1 MAPPEKIQLL
11 HLDMNKSKLL
21 ITPVIILVTGVVVT
35 SCTSEPLT
43 SSVPT
48 PEPTVESQ
56 ESVQTPQPEIPES
69 KTQTDEKP
77 EAEAQISEQSEE
89 DTPPVES
96 DSPAQE
102 DSEQKAETSS
112 ISISDVQANDSRDS
126 CWLILEG
133 DVYDFTPVV
142 QQHPFG
148 NQLSQAICGQDATD
162 IILENTDVEEL
173 REQIEPLYLGELD
186 VE

>member
-1 MAPPEKIQLL
+1 MAPPEKTQLL

-21 ITPVIILVTGVVVT
+21 ITPVIILVTGVVLA

-43 SSVPT
+43 SAVTTLQPT
-48 PEPTVESQ
+48 SESQ
-56 ESVQTPQPEIPES
+56 KSVETPI
-69 KTQTDEKP
+69 
-77 EAEAQISEQSEE
+77 
-89 DTPPVES
+89 ES
-96 DSPAQE
+96 DPPAQE
-102 DSEQKAETSS
+102 DSLQKDGIESVPL
-112 ISISDVQANDSRDS
+112 SDVQANKSRES

-148 NQLSQAICGQDATD
+148 AQLSQAICGQDATAL
-162 IILENTDVEEL
+162 ILENADVDEV
-173 REQIEPLYLGELD
+173 REQLEPLYLGELD

>member
-1 MAPPEKIQLL
+1 
-11 HLDMNKSKLL
+11 MNKSKLL
-21 ITPVIILVTGVVVT
+21 TTSVIILVTGVVVT

-48 PEPTVESQ
+48 PEPSVENQ
-56 ESVQTPQPEIPES
+56 ESIQSPQPEIPES

-77 EAEAQISEQSEE
+77 EAEGQSSDQPEE
-89 DTPPVES
+89 VTPPVES
-96 DSPAQE
+96 DPPAQE
-102 DSEQKAETSS
+102 DSEQTAETSS
-112 ISISDVQANDSRDS
+112 VSIADVQANDSRDS

-142 QQHPFG
+142 EQHPFG
-148 NQLSQAICGQDATD
+148 NQLSQAICGQDATE
-162 IILENTDVEEL
+162 IILENADADEV
-173 REQIEPLYLGELD
+173 RVQIEPLYLGELD

>member
-1 MAPPEKIQLL
+1 
-11 HLDMNKSKLL
+11 MNKSKLL

-56 ESVQTPQPEIPES
+56 ESIQTPQPEIPES

-77 EAEAQISEQSEE
+77 EADGQISEQSEE
-89 DTPPVES
+89 VTPPVES
-96 DSPAQE
+96 DPPAQE

-112 ISISDVQANDSRDS
+112 ISMSDVQAKDSRES

-148 NQLSQAICGQDATD
+148 NQLSQAICGQDATE
-162 IILENTDVEEL
+162 IILENADVDEV

>member
-1 MAPPEKIQLL
+1 
-11 HLDMNKSKLL
+11 MNKSKLL
-21 ITPVIILVTGVVVT
+21 ITPVIILVTGVVLA

-43 SSVPT
+43 PAVTTLQPT
-48 PEPTVESQ
+48 SESQ
-56 ESVQTPQPEIPES
+56 KSIDTPQPEIPES

-77 EAEAQISEQSEE
+77 EAEEQNTEQDKEVTS
-89 DTPPVES
+89 PVES
-96 DSPAQE
+96 DPQVQKDKEQNAE
-102 DSEQKAETSS
+102 IDSVSLT
-112 ISISDVQANDSRDS
+112 DVQANDSRES

-148 NQLSQAICGQDATD
+148 AQLSQAICGQDATA
-162 IILENTDVEEL
+162 IILENSDVDEV
-173 REQIEPLYLGELD
+173 REQIEPLYVGELD